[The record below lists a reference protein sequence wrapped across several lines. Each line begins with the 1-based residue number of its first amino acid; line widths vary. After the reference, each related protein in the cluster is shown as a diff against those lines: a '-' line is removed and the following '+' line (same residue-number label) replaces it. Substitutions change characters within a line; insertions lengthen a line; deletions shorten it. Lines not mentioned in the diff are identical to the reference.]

1 MRRCAARRREG
12 GPEARSTRN
21 PGGGGPGRRGPRP
34 SNESARPGIIRTWP
48 CIERGRPCL
57 RVPRTCAARAMRCAA
72 GIRFTRAAIAD
83 SPASCVHHCPT
94 ALHQS
99 NLFPPPLAPLSSFLT
114 ASPQPVPEAPP
125 LHFLPPTL
133 PPFSQSLALY
143 FKFLHDFSYRSGHV
157 LLLPSTLS
165 SRARTC
171 PIRSCYELMLLACQ
185 AAQTKASGVDYQSRS
200 PCPARRGCTNGTGSS
215 LGRGARALL
224 PYTGV
229 QRTAAPERLRSVRC

>member
-1 MRRCAARRREG
+1 MC
-12 GPEARSTRN
+12 PPL
-21 PGGGGPGRRGPRP
+21 PG
-34 SNESARPGIIRTWP
+34 
-48 CIERGRPCL
+48 
-57 RVPRTCAARAMRCAA
+57 
-72 GIRFTRAAIAD
+72 
-83 SPASCVHHCPT
+83 SPAPIESLP
-94 ALHQS
+94 A
-99 NLFPPPLAPLSSFLT
+99 PPAPLSPFLT
-114 ASPQPVPEAPP
+114 ASPQPLPEALS

-133 PPFSQSLALY
+133 PPFSPPLALS
-143 FKFLHDFSYRSGHV
+143 FLHDFSYRSGHV

-229 QRTAAPERLRSVRC
+229 QRTAAPERLRSVRCCVLDAGHRRERHAGISGSSNRRTDILVAGPGLESALRGTGCRRGAGKIAWHTAAGHSVRVGVR

>member
-1 MRRCAARRREG
+1 MGGPASECLARARPEPCAALQ
-12 GPEARSTRN
+12 ASV
-21 PGGGGPGRRGPRP
+21 
-34 SNESARPGIIRTWP
+34 S
-48 CIERGRPCL
+48 
-57 RVPRTCAARAMRCAA
+57 RVLLSR
-72 GIRFTRAAIAD
+72 
-83 SPASCVHHCPT
+83 T
-94 ALHQS
+94 ALLHVYTTARQPCTNRIS
-99 NLFPPPLAPLSSFLT
+99 SPPPLAPLSSFLT

-185 AAQTKASGVDYQSRS
+185 AAQTKASGVDYQSRP